1 MIRTILLDDEPQ
13 HSRMLQLKLLEMA
26 EDVEIVGTFSDPEE
40 ALTIIPTL
48 RPDVLFLDV
57 EMPRLNGFQLL
68 QKIGNP
74 DFEVVFVTAFSEYA
88 VRAIRFSALDFL
100 TKPVDKEE
108 LTSAL
113 ARLREKLAR
122 KTAPAARREQ
132 LDLLLDWAQAA
143 QRPPDTSGQA
153 AREQRIAL
161 PTAQDIRFVPI
172 SDIVRVESDNNY
184 STFFL
189 ANRER
194 IIVSRTLKEYE
205 RLLEPQGFFR
215 TSRSNLVNLAC
226 ITRYKKAEGSVLLT
240 DGSEVEVATNKKEEL
255 LRRIAG

>member
-13 HSRMLQLKLLEMA
+13 QIRMLQLKLLELA
-26 EDVEIVGTFSDPEE
+26 EDIQIIATFSDPEE
-40 ALTIIPTL
+40 SLNMIPTL
-48 RPDVLFLDV
+48 RPDVLFIDV

-68 QKIGNP
+68 QQLGNL

-108 LTSAL
+108 LAFTL
-113 ARLREKLAR
+113 NRLREKLAH
-122 KTAPAARREQ
+122 KTEPAARREQ
-132 LDLLLDWAQAA
+132 LDLLLDWAQTA
-143 QRPPDTSGQA
+143 QTAP
-153 AREQRIAL
+153 REQRIAL

-172 SDIVRVESDNNY
+172 HDIVRVESDNNY

-189 ANRER
+189 VNRER
-194 IIVSRTLKEYE
+194 IVVSRTLKDYE

-215 TSRSNLVNLAC
+215 TNRSNLVNLSC
-226 ITRYKKAEGSVLLT
+226 ITRYKKADGSVLLT
-240 DGSEVEVATNKKEEL
+240 DGSEVGVAPNKKDEL
-255 LRRIAG
+255 LKRVAQ